1 MKSEK
6 PWALIGALLIAML
19 TCVPYFYGTVV
30 QGARAS
36 LGWFSGYT
44 FNATDHCVY
53 LSWMRQAA
61 DGGFFQRNL
70 FTTDP
75 QSGHQFNVFYLVL
88 GKIAWV
94 THLQPI
100 TVYHVSRPLLVI
112 GLLLSIHWLLRMWLP
127 EGGIRKCALASVAV
141 SAGLGWL
148 PGFWERPILAGP
160 ADTWQPEAISFLS
173 MYLFPLFLISQILM
187 VGVIGFLYKADQS
200 NHRKYAVYAGLCG
213 LVLGNIHTYDILTL
227 SLVWVAYL
235 VYRTITRRGDLKR
248 IWLNGLLAGLI
259 AAPSTAYVALMLKT
273 ETVFRER
280 AEVLTLTPSP
290 LLYLQGF
297 GLLVPMALA
306 GWLTWKRRQSEA
318 HSDQSA
324 TDSGSGLYLL
334 GIWTIFNFAA
344 AYIPTTFQRK
354 MMMGVHIPLSI
365 LAGVALWNCSRGL
378 SGRVR
383 IAVVGMVLCLL
394 SLTNVRFLLRDMD
407 ALPLNQPGVRSY
419 LYRGEMASLQ
429 WIREH
434 AAPGDAIQPLPWI
447 AADERGGVGFFDTSV
462 ACYAPGITGHAVNAG
477 HWGETPQF
485 GKTMN
490 KWVKFI
496 RPDTDDAYRRELV
509 QQTGVK
515 YILFSQKHQET
526 PNTTLEEATLATMRL
541 HPPAFLR
548 LVTEASNEDTDVYEV
563 SS

>member
-1 MKSEK
+1 MGYPPSANNRLSRKSTVAGDWPLALHSLAFANVAAGGRNSQVCACVSCCFRGFGLVAGFLGK
-6 PWALIGALLIAML
+6 TYFSWASGHLAAGSNQFSQHVSVSALLNQSD
-19 TCVPYFYGTVV
+19 FD
-30 QGARAS
+30 
-36 LGWFSGYT
+36 GWS
-44 FNATDHCVY
+44 D
-53 LSWMRQAA
+53 R
-61 DGGFFQRNL
+61 
-70 FTTDP
+70 
-75 QSGHQFNVFYLVL
+75 
-88 GKIAWV
+88 
-94 THLQPI
+94 
-100 TVYHVSRPLLVI
+100 
-112 GLLLSIHWLLRMWLP
+112 
-127 EGGIRKCALASVAV
+127 
-141 SAGLGWL
+141 
-148 PGFWERPILAGP
+148 
-160 ADTWQPEAISFLS
+160 
-173 MYLFPLFLISQILM
+173 
-187 VGVIGFLYKADQS
+187 FLYKADQS

-297 GLLVPMALA
+297 GLLVPLALT